1 MTDNIVY
8 IGRKPVM
15 NYVLAVMRA
24 FTQLGADSVVL
35 KARGQAI
42 SRAVD
47 VAEVTR
53 RRFLDNIS
61 PAGIEIG
68 SEQMPTPD
76 GGTRGV
82 STIAISLTMTGRP
95 EPEVPAVT
103 PLDVSEVKGIG
114 GARAEKL
121 KSAGYG
127 TVESLAEA
135 EPGRL
140 SELTGISE
148 KLTAKFI
155 ESAKELLEQR

>member
-1 MTDNIVY
+1 
-8 IGRKPVM
+8 
-15 NYVLAVMRA
+15 
-24 FTQLGADSVVL
+24 
-35 KARGQAI
+35 
-42 SRAVD
+42 
-47 VAEVTR
+47 
-53 RRFLDNIS
+53 
-61 PAGIEIG
+61 
-68 SEQMPTPD
+68 
-76 GGTRGV
+76 
-82 STIAISLTMTGRP
+82 MTGRP